1 MCIRDSFNVK
11 EIDLH
16 PCGKDFLKKRKD
28 DKEEI
33 LMHRYDTYMKQ
44 TKPVL
49 DFYRNHDNF
58 NELDGAMK
66 MGEISNKI
74 NEILNV

>member
-1 MCIRDSFNVK
+1 MVK
-11 EIDLH
+11 E
-16 PCGKDFLKKRKD
+16 FLKKRKD

-33 LMHRYDTYMKQ
+33 LMHRYDTYMKE

-49 DFYRNHDNF
+49 DFYANHDKF

-66 MGEISNKI
+66 MSEISNKI